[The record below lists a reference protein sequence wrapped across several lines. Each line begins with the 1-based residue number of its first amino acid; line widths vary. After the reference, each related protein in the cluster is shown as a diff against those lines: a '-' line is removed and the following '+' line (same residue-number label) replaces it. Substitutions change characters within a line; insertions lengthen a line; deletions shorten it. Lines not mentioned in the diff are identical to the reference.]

1 MKEGVVFA
9 GGIVL
14 TFVCI
19 LILEKIEERR
29 ELRGGNTEDIGVVA

>member
-29 ELRGGNTEDIGVVA
+29 ESRYGDTEDIGVVA

>member
-9 GGIVL
+9 GGMLL

-29 ELRGGNTEDIGVVA
+29 ELRYGDTEDVGVVA

>member
-19 LILEKIEERR
+19 FILEKIEERR
-29 ELRGGNTEDIGVVA
+29 ELRGGYTKDIGAVA